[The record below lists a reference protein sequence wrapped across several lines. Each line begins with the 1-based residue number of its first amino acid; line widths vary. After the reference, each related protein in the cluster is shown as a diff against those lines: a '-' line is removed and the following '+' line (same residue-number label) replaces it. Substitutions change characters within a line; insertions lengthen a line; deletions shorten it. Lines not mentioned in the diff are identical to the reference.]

1 MSRSFGAEFVYE
13 PLVVDAKAYLFTC
26 VRNAVL
32 LIAGDKD
39 GTVHVLAAGVRFS
52 HDVAGGGT
60 LFATV
65 AAKDLLA
72 SHLRSVAF
80 GLHVAGFSAVQKS
93 ALQKAL
99 AQLGPE
105 GLDWQS
111 AVRRELGIF
120 RVPFRTPEGVK
131 ELDPQASA
139 ALAPIAATYVAA
151 LNNPALLPE
160 LQKKVAGAP
169 PPLREL
175 IPNPQR
181 VLGEKQDLAGKLRQ
195 IRSLLE

>member
-1 MSRSFGAEFVYE
+1 LSRSFGAEFVYE

-99 AQLGPE
+99 AQLYPE

-120 RVPFRTPEGVK
+120 SVPFRTPEGVK
-131 ELDPQASA
+131 ELDSQSS
-139 ALAPIAATYVAA
+139 ALAEIVPTYTAA
-151 LNNPALLPE
+151 LNNPALLPK
-160 LQKKVAGAP
+160 LQEKIAGAP

-181 VLGEKQDLAGKLRQ
+181 VLREKQGLTDKLRQ